1 MCLPAAIGAAL
12 LVGGT
17 GLKYL
22 GEKKAQRAQSRA
34 EEAERARQA
43 DLSNQQ
49 QAAFADSLSR
59 AGAVA
64 DPAEMSRAREA
75 RESRLVEAITAPSR
89 ADYLPGAGS
98 APQIVATEQARA
110 QGQQQAD
117 SRGLAAALAAMGG
130 TDDQLFEL
138 GIGMGRN
145 AQTIGQRARDKGN
158 SANILQSE
166 LRAAAQKG
174 ALLRGIGSL
183 AQTVGSGSLTAGTP
197 GVPSI
202 LTERPGPIVNVKP
215 LDLARFYGPG
225 G

>member
-34 EEAERARQA
+34 EEVERARQSE
-43 DLSNQQ
+43 LTNLQ
-49 QAAFADSLSR
+49 QAAFADSLTR
-59 AGAVA
+59 AGDVA
-64 DPAEMSRAREA
+64 DPAAIARAKGA
-75 RESRLVEAITAPSR
+75 RESRLVDAITAPSR

-98 APQIVATEQARA
+98 APQIVATEQA
-110 QGQQQAD
+110 QQTDKQQTD
-117 SRGLAAALAAMGG
+117 VKGLASALAALGG

-145 AQTIGQRARDKGN
+145 AQTIGQRSRDKAN
-158 SANILQSE
+158 SANVLQAE

-174 ALLRGIGSL
+174 SFLRGIGGL
-183 AQTVGSGSLTAGTP
+183 AQSIGGSSLGGSLGGSIGGSAASAG
-197 GVPSI
+197 GNIS
-202 LTERPGPIVNVKP
+202 VKP
-215 LDLARFYGPG
+215 LDLARFFGPG